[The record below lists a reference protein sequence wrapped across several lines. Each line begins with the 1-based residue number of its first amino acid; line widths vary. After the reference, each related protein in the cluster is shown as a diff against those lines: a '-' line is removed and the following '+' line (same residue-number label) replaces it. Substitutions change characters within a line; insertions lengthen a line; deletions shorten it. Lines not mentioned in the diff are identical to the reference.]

1 MNFSIIPVIGILT
14 LIKHDLLIRL
24 INSIDYKVDTVVILF
39 QGGYNNFDFTKI
51 KNNLIHKFIFI
62 KSSFNI
68 GVSRGWNYILENYLE
83 TYCIISGDDNY
94 FIPGNLKKVCEFMT
108 EDKLNNIMFTFNKE
122 ISFSTYIFTKKAL
135 ETVGYFDENIYPA
148 YYEDNDYHYRI
159 RLSGNDFIQIPDV
172 NILSG
177 DSNRKHSHTCSS
189 LNASAGKCFL
199 RNEKYF
205 KSKWNNSTSI
215 YPFGRSDLTI
225 KDKIQHEN
233 YFKNQNILLGHSDK
247 PVFSKIEI
255 LTEDLIKFD
264 YLYYKEQ
271 NEDLVRHNILN
282 EKDLLYH
289 YVQFGINEKRDSYEG
304 QNYINFDWIKYVNEL
319 ELTKKGIDTKE
330 KAFIN
335 WRIFEKK
342 DLISFENII
351 SIKYGID
358 IHKSIELKK
367 SIIKYF
373 NKNKTAILNKNI
385 NLNDLNYDPY
395 PNMYKYLYI
404 IYDKNNEIK
413 TIKYDEIRNID
424 IYINFKE
431 V

>member
-1 MNFSIIPVIGILT
+1 MNSLSIPVIGILT
-14 LIKHDLLIRL
+14 LIKYDLLIRL

-51 KNNLIHKFIFI
+51 KNKFINKFIFI

-68 GVSRGWNYILENYLE
+68 GVSRGWNYILENYLK

-94 FIPGNLKKVCEFMT
+94 FIPGNLKKVSEFMT
-108 EDKLNNIMFTFNKE
+108 EDKLNNIMFTFNE
-122 ISFSTYIFTKKAL
+122 GISFSTYIFTKKAL

-177 DSNRKHSHTCSS
+177 DSNMKHSHTCSS
-189 LNASAGKCFL
+189 LNANAGKCFL

-215 YPFGRSDLTI
+215 YPFGRSDLTF
-225 KDKIQHEN
+225 KDKIEHEN
-233 YFKNQNILLGHSDK
+233 YFKNQIILLGHSDK

-271 NEDLVRHNILN
+271 NPDLVRHNILN

-289 YVQFGINEKRDSYEG
+289 YIEFGINEKRDAYEG
-304 QNYINFDWIKYVNEL
+304 QNYIKFDWIKYVTEL
-319 ELTKKGIDTKE
+319 ELEKQGIDTKE
-330 KAFIN
+330 KAFIHL
-335 WRIFEKK
+335 RIFEKK
-342 DLISFENII
+342 DLISFKNII

-358 IHKSIELKK
+358 IDKSIDLKE
-367 SIIKYF
+367 SIIRYF
-373 NKNKTAILNKNI
+373 NTNKTIILNKNI

-404 IYDKNNEIK
+404 IYTDNELKIEK
-413 TIKYDEIRNID
+413 FEEKRNID
-424 IYINFKE
+424 IYINFEE

>member
-247 PVFSKIEI
+247 TVFSKIEI

-289 YVQFGINEKRDSYEG
+289 YVQFGINEKRDSYKG

-330 KAFIN
+330 KAFIH

-358 IHKSIELKK
+358 IHKSIELKE

-373 NKNKTAILNKNI
+373 NTNKTAILNKNI